1 MSTLR
6 GEIAAAHGLLIGTPE
21 HNRAPPGLLKNVIDW
36 LSGPAPE
43 EILAAKPIAINR
55 ASGGPWG
62 TRLAQAA
69 LRQVLS
75 STESL
80 LSPSPMLF
88 VRECTGMFDRSGRLT
103 DEQTRL
109 RLAALPDA
117 FARWIVLVSPGASGL
132 R

>member
-1 MSTLR
+1 VRTLR

-43 EILAAKPIAINR
+43 EILAAKPIAING

-69 LRQVLS
+69 LFHRVLAVA
-75 STESL
+75 ESDA
-80 LSPSPMLF
+80 
-88 VRECTGMFDRSGRLT
+88 VRARVHRNVRSQRT
-103 DEQTRL
+103 VD
-109 RLAALPDA
+109 
-117 FARWIVLVSPGASGL
+117 
-132 R
+132 